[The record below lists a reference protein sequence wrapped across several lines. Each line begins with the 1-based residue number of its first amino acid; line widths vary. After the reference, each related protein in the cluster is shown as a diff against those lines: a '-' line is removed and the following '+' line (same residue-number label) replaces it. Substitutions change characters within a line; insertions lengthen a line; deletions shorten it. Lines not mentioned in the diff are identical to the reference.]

1 MMGCSVYRYL
11 SLHCADLTATVRPG
25 WGPARPSRAA
35 APPLPKWWVPI
46 ATPSPQR
53 TAADSRGNVRGTVAF
68 TQRRARMSAGATTRG
83 PATVPDQGLP

>member
-35 APPLPKWWVPI
+35 APTTPKVVGANRNPNGQPLTAEGTYEAQSPLP
-46 ATPSPQR
+46 S
-53 TAADSRGNVRGTVAF
+53 GG
-68 TQRRARMSAGATTRG
+68 ARMSAGATTRG
-83 PATVPDQGLP
+83 PATVPDQGLR